1 MERNTRLGKLI
12 YSKKDHS
19 TLKDNHVNVKML
31 LFFVNLKLRIHF
43 HLTENLEK
51 TRNQQKLLIFHIGTS
66 IDNMYRYV
74 KSRKVLLPEDKLCIT
89 RNEDIKEETVD
100 FKLDRIQAHIEDL
113 INIRDRVSHAQLEE
127 NYSGALLSKGTQPC

>member
-1 MERNTRLGKLI
+1 
-12 YSKKDHS
+12 
-19 TLKDNHVNVKML
+19 ML
-31 LFFVNLKLRIHF
+31 LFFVNLKLKIHF

-89 RNEDIKEETVD
+89 RNEDIKEETID
-100 FKLDRIQAHIEDL
+100 IKLDRIQAHIEDL
-113 INIRDRVSHAQLEE
+113 INIRDRVSHSQLEE